1 MNRKIMFTFSNFS
14 LWETTQ
20 TLFWASFGL
29 IDLDNFEL
37 AGIKEFTRFWGLCM
51 FGSFSGRDVNK
62 PSQSLYSTH
71 PSVTIFAD
79 KCLLTVFRRPVSI
92 AS

>member
-62 PSQSLYSTH
+62 PSQNLYSTH
-71 PSVTIFAD
+71 LSVTIFAD
-79 KCLLTVFRRPVSI
+79 KCLNFTSTSVF
-92 AS
+92 